1 MPQAVRLLCPWDRHV
16 DAPSAWPHVNF
27 SQPQSSAY
35 YPGKLISTNH
45 QIDEVRESA
54 VPTEHV
60 RTGAVPAGLWPLLAF
75 THRLRGGLIKFRPRR
90 GLDACLFE
98 DRFVPQPSTKS
109 RGSKKSS
116 SCSHTHGV
124 AKTRRKRSS
133 CSKSVAKTSKVPAA
147 QRRKLNSPARKC
159 RERSSK
165 SSSPLQRTVPRYES
179 TR

>member
-1 MPQAVRLLCPWDRHV
+1 MPQAVRLLCPWDRPV
-16 DAPSAWPHVNF
+16 DARSAWPHVNF

-98 DRFVPQPSTKS
+98 DKRARRVLV
-109 RGSKKSS
+109 RGPLRAATVDQKPRLQEIVFLLE
-116 SCSHTHGV
+116 G
-124 AKTRRKRSS
+124 RRKNQQGASRTAAE
-133 CSKSVAKTSKVPAA
+133 AK
-147 QRRKLNSPARKC
+147 
-159 RERSSK
+159 
-165 SSSPLQRTVPRYES
+165 
-179 TR
+179 

>member
-54 VPTEHV
+54 VPPEHV
-60 RTGAVPAGLWPLLAF
+60 RTGAVPGGFWPLLAF

-116 SCSHTHGV
+116 SCSKG
-124 AKTRRKRSS
+124 
-133 CSKSVAKTSKVPAA
+133 VAKTSKVPAA